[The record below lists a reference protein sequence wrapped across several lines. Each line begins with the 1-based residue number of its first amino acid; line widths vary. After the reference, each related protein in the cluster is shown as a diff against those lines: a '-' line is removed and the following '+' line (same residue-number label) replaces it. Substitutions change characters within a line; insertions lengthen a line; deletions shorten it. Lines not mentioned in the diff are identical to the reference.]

1 MWRGDRDRHV
11 THETIYTAIYEREL
25 FACLRQGRM
34 KRQRCSHG
42 EDRCGHLLDAI
53 SIHLRPPEVDDRLIP
68 GHWEGDLMKGAG
80 NRSAVAVLV
89 ERRTRLVLLAKMP
102 DAIAA
107 AALEAFSTKLRSIAA
122 PMRKTFTDVQGKEM
136 ALHATLAE
144 QSGVNV

>member
-1 MWRGDRDRHV
+1 
-11 THETIYTAIYEREL
+11 
-25 FACLRQGRM
+25 
-34 KRQRCSHG
+34 
-42 EDRCGHLLDAI
+42 
-53 SIHLRPPEVDDRLIP
+53 
-68 GHWEGDLMKGAG
+68 MKGAG

-107 AALEAFSTKLRSIAA
+107 AALEAFRTKLRSIAA
-122 PMRKTFTDVQGKEM
+122 PMRKTFTDEQGMEL